1 MYQIDRNRELNAELI
16 TDAIDFNEKRRD
28 RFNRLYDY
36 YCGKQDILNREKFG
50 EALSNNKLMVNHAR
64 YIVDVGTGY
73 LLGNPVS
80 YQADE
85 GEDIQP
91 VIDQYK
97 RQAIDNLDSKLA
109 KDVAIFGIGYE
120 YIYADEDSNPCS
132 VALDVRNTIII
143 YDNSMVHDKLYGV
156 NYRPIYKNPE
166 DSAPEYYEVVV
177 ASKDK
182 IQTFKLRGKVTLE
195 LLSEQPNSF
204 GEVPFVEYLNND
216 EALGDFETVISLID
230 AYNLIQSDRVNDREQ
245 LVDAILCFKGMSFD
259 AEQMEKL
266 RTHRALA
273 GIPADGDV
281 FYLTKN
287 ISEADNDVLRQNLEK
302 DIHKISMVP
311 NMSDENFVG
320 NASGVALKY
329 KLLTFEQNTK
339 NKERYFEKG
348 LKERF
353 AMYTHFLSL
362 KSQMQE
368 IPIEDVDAIFVR
380 NLPANDYETSQMI
393 NNLVGTVDKKLL
405 VSQLSF
411 VQDAEETV
419 ELAEEE
425 SNNQTKDN
433 EYAAGDFADA
443 NATDGVVEPMD
454 DTQLSALDGE

>member
-16 TDAIDFNEKRRD
+16 TDAINFNEKRRD
-28 RFNRLYDY
+28 RYNRLYDY
-36 YCGKQDILNREKFG
+36 YCGKQDILNREKTG
-50 EALSNNKLMVNHAR
+50 DALSNNKLMINHAR

-80 YQADE
+80 YQADQ

-91 VIDQYK
+91 VVDQYK

-109 KDVAIFGIGYE
+109 KDVAIFGEAYE
-120 YIYADEDSNPCS
+120 YIYADEESNPCS

-143 YDNSMVHDKLYGV
+143 YDDSMVHDKLYGI
-156 NYRPIYKNPE
+156 NYRPIYKKPE
-166 DSAPEYYEVVV
+166 DAMPDHYEVVV

-182 IQTFKLRGKVTLE
+182 IQTYTLKGSTVLK

-204 GEVPFVEYLNND
+204 GEVPFIEYLNND
-216 EALGDFETVISLID
+216 EGQGDFESVISLID

-245 LVDAILCFKGMSFD
+245 LVDAILCFKGMDFKP
-259 AEQMEKL
+259 EQMAQL
-266 RTHRALA
+266 RIHRALA

-281 FYLTKN
+281 SYLTKSV
-287 ISEADNDVLRQNLEK
+287 SEADNDVLRQNLEK

-353 AMYTHFLSL
+353 AMYVHFLSL

-393 NNLVGTVDKKLL
+393 NNLIGTVDKKLL

-425 SNNQTKDN
+425 SSNQAKDD

-443 NATDGVVEPMD
+443 NTVANVTEPTDGA
-454 DTQLSALDGE
+454 QLSALDEE

>member
-1 MYQIDRNRELNAELI
+1 MYQIDRNRELTAKLI
-16 TDAIDFNEKRRD
+16 RDAITFNEDRRD

-36 YCGKQDILNREKFG
+36 YCGRQDIFKRKKTG
-50 EALSNNKLMVNHAR
+50 ETLSNNQLMINHAR

-80 YQADE
+80 YQADD

-120 YIYADEDSNPCS
+120 YIYADENSNPCS
-132 VALDVRNTIII
+132 VVLDVRNTIII

-166 DSAPEYYEVVV
+166 DSVPDYYEVVV

-182 IQTFKLRGKVTLE
+182 IQTYKLKGGAILE

-204 GEVPFVEYLNND
+204 GEVPFIEYLNNS
-216 EALGDFETVISLID
+216 EGQGDFESVISLID

-245 LVDAILCFKGMSFD
+245 LVDAILCFKGMDFD
-259 AEQMEKL
+259 AEQMEAL
-266 RTHRALA
+266 REHRALA
-273 GIPADGDV
+273 GVPADGDV

-329 KLLTFEQNTK
+329 KLLTFEQSTK

-443 NATDGVVEPMD
+443 NATAGVVESMD
-454 DTQLSALDGE
+454 DTQLSVLDGE